1 MERGKDN
8 QRPLTQMLSPARSPP
23 FRGEVV
29 SALAYFGLG
38 ATEKDP
44 RDYLLDYYQPMGAE
58 VAQMIAGNALLT
70 PEAIKRAI
78 ATYADLGVDELILDP
93 TVSDPDQVDRLAD
106 VAL

>member
-1 MERGKDN
+1 
-8 QRPLTQMLSPARSPP
+8 MLSPARSPP